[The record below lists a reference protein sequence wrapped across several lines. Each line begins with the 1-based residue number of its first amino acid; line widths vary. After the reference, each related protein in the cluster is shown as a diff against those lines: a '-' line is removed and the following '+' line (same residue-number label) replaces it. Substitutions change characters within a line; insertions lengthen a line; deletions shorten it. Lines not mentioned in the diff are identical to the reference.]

1 MQAAERAHN
10 FVVDFRLQTTSTVVK
25 VLRCRSPIRSLPSR
39 LIRRTLTQMSN
50 IRRSPSLISVS
61 VELDHPGCRKPHG
74 SLRSFS
80 LTGTIFL
87 SIPNHFARIQSS
99 KSQYFTSSN
108 LFYVVLI
115 STFFLL
121 KACFKSLQAYQT
133 SRWLVQ
139 LPWRHAPR
147 LLVMHVVFISLLK
160 IFVYMLLSK
169 HASCRSAIRPINRA
183 SLHY

>member
-115 STFFLL
+115 STFFTEGLL
-121 KACFKSLQAYQT
+121 QKPPSLSDLPLIGPTAVT
-133 SRWLVQ
+133 SRAAATSDA
-139 LPWRHAPR
+139 RI
-147 LLVMHVVFISLLK
+147 VFISLLK